1 MIAAHTQALLIL
13 IDVDTI
19 GNPTLLGTGLHMIV
33 VVSHPPI
40 AKGALVTIIVKDR
53 RDTTPRTVMRTA
65 HLGDHYIQDLH
76 I

>member
-1 MIAAHTQALLIL
+1 MITVHIQVLLIS
-13 IDVDTI
+13 IGVDTI
-19 GNPTLLGTGLHMIV
+19 GNPTLLGIGTHMIV
-33 VVSHPPI
+33 VVIHLPI

-53 RDTTPRTVMRTA
+53 RDITPRTVLPID

>member
-1 MIAAHTQALLIL
+1 MITVHIQVLLIS
-13 IDVDTI
+13 IGVDTI
-19 GNPTLLGTGLHMIV
+19 GNPTLLGIGTHMIV
-33 VVSHPPI
+33 VVIHLPI